1 MNFAKFLSTF
11 FLQNTSGRLLLPFF
25 QAFLVMLR
33 LIVRVRVMPKSEIFK
48 SLKCSSGEMD
58 FKVGGHETLESIFGN
73 HGCSH
78 QGQNVTVLAMVAQQP
93 WLTDKKSF

>member
-1 MNFAKFLSTF
+1 
-11 FLQNTSGRLLLPFF
+11 
-25 QAFLVMLR
+25 
-33 LIVRVRVMPKSEIFK
+33 
-48 SLKCSSGEMD
+48 MD

-93 WLTDKKSF
+93 WLTDKKSFCIVDALEWLKQ